1 MRTIKLLI
9 LLSLLALGGCS
20 RRAPYTPVSV
30 NLSQEQLK
38 AHQQF
43 ALELIRETC
52 LLYSD
57 KNLIFS
63 PLSVQIA
70 MAMLADGIDD
80 ASFKEITRA
89 FGMPN
94 ATREE
99 FNQFHAQL
107 FALFKRPSEFVAAD
121 STNALFYN
129 QLGELKAD
137 FEQTLRQR
145 YEAEVH
151 TFDPGNPSASAVA
164 MNDWVR
170 RATDGE
176 IRTLV
181 QEPDI
186 NNFSMGFFLNAFM
199 LDAEWQEYFK
209 EAGER
214 TFHPEKGEPR
224 PIPMLQQANAS
235 AYADATTIIVRV
247 PFKGTE
253 VSYYILLPRREDDS
267 MMIDDTPFKEP
278 ITLDQLLQQLTPQRW
293 KQLRAQ
299 VQSNG
304 STEVYMP
311 RFDLASTVEFEE
323 PLRTTGIVKAF
334 ESVDFSRMFARHPT
348 EMQTKSIQKPFGH
361 ADSSRMFA
369 RHPTRTLFIKYVRQ
383 AAKIEVTAERA
394 RVSGGMAIGTAA
406 ESIPRVLYIDRPF
419 LYLIVHEPTG
429 VIMHAG
435 VLRYPSE

>member
-9 LLSLLALGGCS
+9 LLSLLVLSGCGRQES
-20 RRAPYTPVSV
+20 NRAPYAPVNV
-30 NLSQEQLK
+30 NLSQEQLQ

-43 ALELIRETC
+43 ALDLIRETC
-52 LLYSD
+52 LFYSD

-80 ASFKEITRA
+80 ASFKEIARA

-129 QLGELKAD
+129 QSGKLKAD

-145 YEAEVH
+145 YEAEIH
-151 TFDPGNPSASAVA
+151 TFDPGNPSASADA

-176 IRTLV
+176 IQTLV
-181 QEPDI
+181 QESEI
-186 NNFSMGFFLNAFM
+186 HKLSLGFFLNAFV
-199 LDAEWQEYFK
+199 LDAEWQEYFE

-224 PIPMLQQANAS
+224 PIPMLQQAHVS

-247 PFKGTE
+247 PFKGRE
-253 VSYYILLPRREDDS
+253 VSYYILTPRREGDR
-267 MMIDDTPFKEP
+267 MLIDDTPFKEP

-311 RFDLASTVEFEE
+311 RFNLASTVEFEE
-323 PLRTTGIVKAF
+323 PLQATGIVKAF
-334 ESVDFSRMFARHPT
+334 GQAYFSRMFAQRPPDLPPDYI
-348 EMQTKSIQKPFGH
+348 E
-361 ADSSRMFA
+361 
-369 RHPTRTLFIKYVRQ
+369 YVRQ
-383 AAKIEVTAERA
+383 AAKIEVTAERV
-394 RVSGGMAIGTAA
+394 RVSGGTAVGTAA
-406 ESIPRVLYIDRPF
+406 TSVPEILYIDRPF

-435 VLRYPSE
+435 VLRYPPE